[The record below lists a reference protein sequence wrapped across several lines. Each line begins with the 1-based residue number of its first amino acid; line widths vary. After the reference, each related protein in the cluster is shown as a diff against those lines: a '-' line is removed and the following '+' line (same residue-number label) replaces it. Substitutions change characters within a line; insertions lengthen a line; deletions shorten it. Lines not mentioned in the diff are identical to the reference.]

1 DFPEPLGDWTIQRG
15 VPIPLDGTVPGLA
28 VTSRQTVLVS
38 NLDLK
43 DFPAEA
49 MKRASD
55 EGLKCGCSVPLIA
68 HDRVLGT
75 LDVAS
80 RRTGAFSQDDAE
92 LLEQVGKQIAIAV
105 ENALAFA
112 EIEALKNKLASEKL
126 YLEDE
131 IRTEHNFD
139 ELIGECRSFKRIL
152 KQVETVAPTDSGVL
166 VCGET
171 GTGKELLAR
180 AIHNLSARRDRT
192 LVKLN
197 CAAIPT

>member
-1 DFPEPLGDWTIQRG
+1 MVPMPRPIPVEARSTRRSMTDLVSELTRERDRIRLLLDVNNAVVSHLSIRDLLRAISACLRRVIRHDFAAVTFYDADNRVLYPQALDFPEPLGDWTIQRG
-15 VPIPLDGTVPGLA
+15 VPIPLDGTGPGLA

-80 RRTGAFSQDDAE
+80 R
-92 LLEQVGKQIAIAV
+92 
-105 ENALAFA
+105 
-112 EIEALKNKLASEKL
+112 
-126 YLEDE
+126 
-131 IRTEHNFD
+131 
-139 ELIGECRSFKRIL
+139 
-152 KQVETVAPTDSGVL
+152 
-166 VCGET
+166 
-171 GTGKELLAR
+171 
-180 AIHNLSARRDRT
+180 
-192 LVKLN
+192 
-197 CAAIPT
+197 